1 MGKLVNR
8 FEDLVAWQ
16 RAMDLAAVVYDFT
29 SGGRFR
35 RDFGF
40 SDQLRRSAISIS
52 SNIAEGF
59 ERNSRADFR
68 RFLTI
73 AKASC
78 GELRSQLHL
87 ALRLKY
93 ISSDAH
99 DSAIAAAE
107 QVTIKIARLR
117 SSLARHI

>member
-1 MGKLVNR
+1 MSKLVNR

-16 RAMDLAAVVYDFT
+16 RAMDLAALVYGLSSD
-29 SGGRFR
+29 GGLR
-35 RDFGF
+35 RDFGL
-40 SDQLRRSAISIS
+40 SDQLRRSATSIS

-68 RFLTI
+68 RFLAI

-78 GELRSQLHL
+78 GEVRSQLHL

-93 ISSDAH
+93 ISIEAH
-99 DSAIAAAE
+99 ESAIAAAQ

-117 SSLARHI
+117 SSLSRNT

>member
-1 MGKLVNR
+1 
-8 FEDLVAWQ
+8 
-16 RAMDLAAVVYDFT
+16 MDLAALVYGLSSD
-29 SGGRFR
+29 GGLR
-35 RDFGF
+35 RDFGL
-40 SDQLRRSAISIS
+40 SDQVRRSATSIS

-68 RFLTI
+68 RFLAI

-78 GELRSQLHL
+78 GEVRSQLHL

-93 ISSDAH
+93 ISIEAH
-99 DSAIAAAE
+99 ESAIAAAQ

-117 SSLARHI
+117 SSLSRNT